1 MGQCNRACHGGD
13 ALTLLTIAKSV
24 ARNVGVTV
32 PSAVLSS
39 SVRENVLLAQ
49 FSSEAAIEIA
59 RRVDW
64 SALRKATTIT
74 GTGANAN
81 FALPSDFS
89 RLTAG
94 MAVKTVSGGVAVRGG
109 VSADEWFSLIP
120 IEATPR
126 YFRLLGTAISFYP
139 YPAVAEQ
146 MSVSYQSKN
155 WCSNDAEDWTTDDD
169 TALVPEDL
177 VIKGAIWRWKR
188 HIGGDYQDYLA
199 EFEAAIADFA
209 RFDNGARMP

>member
-1 MGQCNRACHGGD
+1 M
-13 ALTLLTIAKSV
+13 TLLTIAKSV
-24 ARNVGVTV
+24 ARNVGVKV

-49 FSSEAAIEIA
+49 FSSEAATEIA

-64 SALRKATTIT
+64 SALRSTATIT

-81 FALPSDFS
+81 FALPSAFS

-109 VSADEWFSLIP
+109 VSADEWFSLTAS
-120 IEATPR
+120 EGTPR
-126 YFRLLGTAISFYP
+126 YFRLVGSAISFYP
-139 YPAVAEQ
+139 YPAIAEQ
-146 MSVSYQSKN
+146 LSVSYQSKN
-155 WCSNDAEDWTTDDD
+155 WCSNDADDWTTDSD
-169 TALVPEDL
+169 TARVPEEL
-177 VIKGAIWRWKR
+177 VTKGAIWRWKR

-199 EFEAAIADFA
+199 EFEAAINDFS
-209 RFDNGARMP
+209 RFDAGARMP